1 MGGDR
6 RRCLHAHRE
15 RSLFRIGR
23 AMKLGAGPM
32 RSDALLVDMEET
44 KQNRDP
50 KQVAVFIV
58 ETAIYGSPPRQRRT
72 I

>member
-1 MGGDR
+1 
-6 RRCLHAHRE
+6 
-15 RSLFRIGR
+15 
-23 AMKLGAGPM
+23 MKLGAGPM

-50 KQVAVFIV
+50 KQVAAFIV